1 MTTWHCERR
10 SQESGKENVLE
21 VRESLQVSK
30 LTEMLTCFGKDDDVP
45 NRSFDFLLSVFL
57 RVVVVVSLLGF
68 FCFFCVLLLCLCLVF
83 VFRFLVLFCFRVV
96 VFTFV
101 VGVDSCLFCFGLGW
115 LEFRFRCLASL
126 CGAI

>member
-45 NRSFDFLLSVFL
+45 NRSFGFLLSV
-57 RVVVVVSLLGF
+57 
-68 FCFFCVLLLCLCLVF
+68 CF
-83 VFRFLVLFCFRVV
+83 
-96 VFTFV
+96 
-101 VGVDSCLFCFGLGW
+101 
-115 LEFRFRCLASL
+115 
-126 CGAI
+126 

>member
-45 NRSFDFLLSVFL
+45 NRSFDFLLSACCCVF
-57 RVVVVVSLLGF
+57 VVVSLLGLF
-68 FCFFCVLLLCLCLVF
+68 WFVFWCAFVVFVPCVRFPCFGFVLFSCFCVYI
-83 VFRFLVLFCFRVV
+83 LFWF
-96 VFTFV
+96 
-101 VGVDSCLFCFGLGW
+101 
-115 LEFRFRCLASL
+115 
-126 CGAI
+126 